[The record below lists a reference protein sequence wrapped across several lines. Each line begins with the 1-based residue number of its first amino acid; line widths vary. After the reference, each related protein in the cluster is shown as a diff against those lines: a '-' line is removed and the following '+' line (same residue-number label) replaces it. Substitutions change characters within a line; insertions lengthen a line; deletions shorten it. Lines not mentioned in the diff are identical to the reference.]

1 MFKRMILMLSVLLL
15 LASCANLQE
24 EVGDAPNASD
34 ATTTTSSVTTPA
46 VTTPAATTPAVTT
59 PAVTTPAVTTPAMTT
74 SAATTPAATTSASP
88 QPDPEPLPNPPGSL
102 IDPDSI
108 PKADQSDVGKTVELS
123 IGDKIFDYFYDSQSG
138 KERLLV
144 LESVDF
150 YQNLGKITIY
160 ETKLGG
166 MDGLIAALK
175 KPFNAKILA
184 ISNISWEEVNY
195 AHTAKEYLE
204 DSIPIGRFSAEEL
217 IDLSAPVK
225 NPRADQWYCS
235 VQSLDSSDVMG
246 LLSNLTDAPSKV
258 LQTRMNRIDSILT
271 RFDLKKYL

>member
-1 MFKRMILMLSVLLL
+1 MFKRLLLMLSVLLL

-24 EVGDAPNASD
+24 EVGDASD
-34 ATTTTSSVTTPA
+34 VSHATSTTTTTPVVTTPA
-46 VTTPAATTPAVTT
+46 VTTPAATTPA
-59 PAVTTPAVTTPAMTT
+59 
-74 SAATTPAATTSASP
+74 ATTPASP
-88 QPDPEPLPNPPGSL
+88 QPDPKPLPNPPGSL

-108 PKADQSDVGKTVELS
+108 PKADQSDVSMTVELS
-123 IGDKIFDYFYDSQSG
+123 IGNKTFDYFYDSQSG

-175 KPFNAKILA
+175 KPINAKIIA

-204 DSIPIGRFSAEEL
+204 DSIPSGRFSADEL
-217 IDLSAPVK
+217 IDLSDPVK

-235 VQSLDSSDVMG
+235 VQSLDSSDVIG

-258 LQTRMNRIDSILT
+258 LQTRMNRIDSIIT
-271 RFDLKKYL
+271 RFDLSKYL

>member
-1 MFKRMILMLSVLLL
+1 MIVCYTESTQTRKVYCYVQTNDFDAVGPASACFLRKSAGGGRRCSQFIRCNYYHVL
-15 LASCANLQE
+15 
-24 EVGDAPNASD
+24 GDYACGDNAIS
-34 ATTTTSSVTTPA
+34 
-46 VTTPAATTPAVTT
+46 
-59 PAVTTPAVTTPAMTT
+59 
-74 SAATTPAATTSASP
+74 
-88 QPDPEPLPNPPGSL
+88 EPNPPGSL